1 MAGPWPS
8 IQHLTSLA
16 GLHMATLLV
25 CHFEPTVLCPL
36 IHPSVQAALIEYNL
50 EAVDAALNAV
60 REAVA
65 SGMDWRD
72 LARMIK
78 VGVG

>member
-1 MAGPWPS
+1 
-8 IQHLTSLA
+8 
-16 GLHMATLLV
+16 MATLLV
-25 CHFEPTVLCPL
+25 YHCEPTAVCL
-36 IHPSVQAALIEYNL
+36 HPPTHPPTRPPTHPVQAALIEYNL

-78 VGVG
+78 VGVV